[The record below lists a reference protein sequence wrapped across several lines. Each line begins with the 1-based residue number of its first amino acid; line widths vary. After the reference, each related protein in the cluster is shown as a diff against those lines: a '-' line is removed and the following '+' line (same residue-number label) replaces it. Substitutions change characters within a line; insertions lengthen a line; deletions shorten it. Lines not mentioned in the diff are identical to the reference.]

1 MIESEFTLL
10 LLALLV
16 GSTIVVA
23 MLVKGISQ
31 QLGLP
36 AIVAY
41 LLLGLVM
48 QLVDI
53 PGYLRMEAVQA
64 VFDFLAELGII
75 SLLFRVG
82 LESNFAGLWRQ
93 LPRASVIL
101 IGNVLVSGGLGFALA
116 FYGLHWSLVTSLFVS
131 VALTATSV
139 GISVSVWQEAKSL
152 NSLNGEL
159 LLDIAEMDDIA
170 AIALMSLLFALLPFF
185 QGTQIGNAGPVLIKT
200 LILFCLRVALFGV
213 ICILFSRYL
222 ERPLTRFFEAIEP
235 APDPMLAGA
244 GIGFITAAI
253 AGFLGF
259 SVAVGAFFAGLVFSR
274 DPEAVT
280 FDASFGTLSEF
291 FVPFFFINIGLSLDV
306 QVLPNA
312 IGLGLIVSAVAIA
325 GKLLGTGIPAWLTVG
340 GTRAVLLGVS
350 MIPRA
355 EIAMVI
361 VQKGRSLGDDI
372 MPPTIFGAMVM
383 MSLLTC
389 TLTPLCLRPLLHRW
403 RIHRKLV

>member
-1 MIESEFTLL
+1 MIDSEFTLL

-16 GSTIVVA
+16 GSTIVIA
-23 MLVKGISQ
+23 LLVKGVAM

-41 LLLGLVM
+41 LLLGMGM
-48 QLVDI
+48 QLVDV
-53 PGYLRMEAVQA
+53 PGYFKHEIVQA
-64 VFDFLAELGII
+64 VFGFLAELGII

-93 LPRASVIL
+93 LPQASLIL
-101 IGNVLVSGGLGFALA
+101 IGDLLVSGPLGFGVAY
-116 FYGLHWSLVTSLFVS
+116 YGLHWSLVTSLLVS
-131 VALTATSV
+131 VALMATSV
-139 GISVSVWQEAKSL
+139 GISVSVWQEANALKSL
-152 NSLNGEL
+152 TGEI

-170 AIALMSLLFALLPFF
+170 AIALMSLLFAMLPFF
-185 QGTQIGNAGPVLIKT
+185 QGTLIGGIGPVLLKT
-200 LILFCLRVALFGV
+200 LVVFCLRAIFFGA
-213 ICILFSRYL
+213 ICLLFSRYL
-222 ERPLTRFFEAIEP
+222 ERPLTHFFEAVEP
-235 APDPMLAGA
+235 APDPMLTVA

-274 DPEAVT
+274 DPDAVT
-280 FDASFGTLSEF
+280 FDASFGTLAEF

-312 IGLGLIVSAVAIA
+312 AGLGLLISGVAIA
-325 GKLLGTGIPAWLTVG
+325 GKLMGNGLSAWLIVG
-340 GTRAVLLGVS
+340 RTRAVLLGVS
-350 MIPRA
+350 MMPRA

-361 VQKGRSLGDDI
+361 VQKGQSLGNNI
-372 MPPTIFGAMVM
+372 MPPTVFGAMVM

-389 TLTPLCLRPLLHRW
+389 TVTPLCLRPLLHRW
-403 RIHRKLV
+403 TTQRKLA